1 MGYLLDQMEKVAYFA
16 EEAMMEKIALT
27 RAQAEAKRKA
37 AKAANKAGRL
47 ANKAVAGAMQGGDL
61 VQAASQLGVGV
72 DEVAGMTP
80 RNIARTLEKGQGKP
94 LLKAVQ
100 EAVKGGGS
108 AADVIPHAP
117 GAGYEDLQN
126 MLKSRE
132 GIINSLAGARDDA
145 LAKVNSLT
153 GKVDA
158 VRAHGANRARNL
170 IEELRWQ
177 KGLKD
182 NAYKDL
188 WKAKDEIRGLTRE
201 SALLGGWLEK
211 AHEANDVLRAD
222 KAKLSQQASQLTDDL
237 ANFKNLGRFSG
248 MAKWI
253 KGNPKKALGA
263 AILGGGGLLGGAGAA
278 GYAMNDGE

>member
-16 EEAMMEKIALT
+16 EEALMEKIALT
-27 RAQAEAKRKA
+27 REQAKAKRKA

-47 ANKAVAGAMQGGDL
+47 ANKAVAGSMQGGNL
-61 VQAASQLGVGV
+61 AQAASQLGVGV

-80 RNIARTLEKGQGKP
+80 HNIARTLEKGQGKP

-108 AADVIPHAP
+108 AADIIPHAP

-145 LAKVNSLT
+145 LAKVTSLT

-170 IEELRWQ
+170 IDELRWQ

-182 NAYKDL
+182 NAYKEL
-188 WKAKDEIRGLTRE
+188 RMAKDEISGLAQE
-201 SALLGGWLEK
+201 SSLLNRWLER
-211 AHEANDVLRAD
+211 AHNANDAL
-222 KAKLSQQASQLTDDL
+222 KAEKSQLSQQAAKLTDDL
-237 ANFKNLGRFSG
+237 DNFKNLGRFSG
-248 MAKWI
+248 VAKWI

>member
-27 RAQAEAKRKA
+27 REQAEAKRKA

-47 ANKAVAGAMQGGDL
+47 ANKAVAGSMQGGNL
-61 VQAASQLGVGV
+61 AQAAAQLGVGV

-80 RNIARTLEKGQGKP
+80 RNVARTLEKGQGKG
-94 LLKAVQ
+94 LLKAIQ
-100 EAVKGGGS
+100 SAVTGGGS

-126 MLKSRE
+126 MLRSRE
-132 GIINSLAGARDDA
+132 GIIDSLAGVRDEAVAKANSLAGR
-145 LAKVNSLT
+145 VN
-153 GKVDA
+153 D

-170 IEELRWQ
+170 IQELRFQ
-177 KGLKD
+177 KSMKD
-182 NAYKDL
+182 SARAEL

-201 SALLGGWLEK
+201 SSLLNSWLER
-211 AHEANDVLRAD
+211 AHNANDALRAD
-222 KAKLSQQASQLTDDL
+222 KAKLSQQAAQLTDDL
-237 ANFKNLGRFSG
+237 DNFKNLGRFAG
-248 MAKWI
+248 AAKWI

-278 GYAMNDGE
+278 GYALNED

>member
-16 EEAMMEKIALT
+16 EEALMEKIALN
-27 RAQAEAKRKA
+27 REQRKAKRKA
-37 AKAANKAGRL
+37 ADAARKANTA
-47 ANKAVAGAMQGGDL
+47 ANKAVAGSMKGGDL

-72 DEVAGMTP
+72 DEVADMTP
-80 RNIARTLEKGQGKP
+80 RNIARTLEKRQGKG

-132 GIINSLAGARDDA
+132 GVINSLAGARDAA
-145 LAKVNSLT
+145 LDQVKQ
-153 GKVDA
+153 

-170 IEELRWQ
+170 INDLR
-177 KGLKD
+177 
-182 NAYKDL
+182 YKNV
-188 WKAKDEIRGLTRE
+188 R
-201 SALLGGWLEK
+201 
-211 AHEANDVLRAD
+211 
-222 KAKLSQQASQLTDDL
+222 LSQMSDDLANVQDAYQQVRTSNHALRRNVSQLTDDL
-237 ANFKNLGRFSG
+237 DNFKNLGRLSG
-248 MAKWI
+248 VAKWI

-278 GYAMNDGE
+278 GYAMNGDDE